1 MSGRPRC
8 VKLPGYPMARD
19 MAWPSVAPS
28 ADGNGHGAA
37 EAGLA
42 VLLEACERAVEE
54 LGSSVPPA
62 QLRALLVIHQAR
74 SMNLSR
80 LAAALGASASAASRL
95 CDRMQAA
102 GLLKRDRAAASRREI
117 VLVPTES
124 GRRLALWV
132 AARRRAALADV
143 LQSLTDGGQEAL
155 VTALGELALGP
166 RVF

>member
-1 MSGRPRC
+1 
-8 VKLPGYPMARD
+8 MARD
-19 MAWPSVAPS
+19 VAWAGSVPS
-28 ADGNGHGAA
+28 AGGCGRGAA

-62 QLRALLVIHQAR
+62 QLRALLVIHQVG

-80 LAAALGASASAASRL
+80 LAAARGASASASSRL

-124 GRRLALWV
+124 GRRLAQWI
-132 AARRRAALADV
+132 AGRRRAALAEV

-155 VTALGELALGP
+155 VAALGELAIGP
-166 RVF
+166 HVLRPRETRR